1 MLKLNT
7 NITLFLNYICIFL
20 YLGIDCLEFSNIF
33 NTILYSV
40 FITSPIKM
48 FATYNSHRLSFFF
61 FCNHLISE
69 EKAGFYTKIVI
80 LLLDVCVLMYQP
92 GGALC

>member
-1 MLKLNT
+1 
-7 NITLFLNYICIFL
+7 
-20 YLGIDCLEFSNIF
+20 
-33 NTILYSV
+33 
-40 FITSPIKM
+40 M

-80 LLLDVCVLMYQP
+80 LLSDVCVLMYQP